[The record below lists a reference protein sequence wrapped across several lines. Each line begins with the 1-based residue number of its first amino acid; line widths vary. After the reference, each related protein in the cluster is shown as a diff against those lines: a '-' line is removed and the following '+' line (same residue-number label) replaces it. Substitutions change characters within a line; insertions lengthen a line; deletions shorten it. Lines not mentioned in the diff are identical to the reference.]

1 MEDLARARKP
11 GSGLCKEGRPLKG
24 SLRVFCLW
32 RPKTVSRLA
41 SEARPET
48 RFACDRDRFACKSFE
63 RNGNNDGQLGTMW
76 VALYSILVLL
86 AMFLWI

>member
-1 MEDLARARKP
+1 LARARKP

-24 SLRVFCLW
+24 SLGPPVSGGRKPFPGSQARRGQRLGSHATETGLHARVL
-32 RPKTVSRLA
+32 RGI
-41 SEARPET
+41 
-48 RFACDRDRFACKSFE
+48 
-63 RNGNNDGQLGTMW
+63 GNNDGQLGTMW